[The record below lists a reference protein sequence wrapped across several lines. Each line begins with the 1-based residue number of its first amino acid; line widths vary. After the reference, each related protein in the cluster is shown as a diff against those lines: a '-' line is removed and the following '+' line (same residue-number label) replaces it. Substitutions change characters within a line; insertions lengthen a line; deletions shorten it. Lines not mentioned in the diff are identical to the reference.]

1 MLMYMPSYKHIKNN
15 CLFNYAIWYTYYNN
29 KHFHNKEKINRIFSK
44 KLTDL
49 ERVLILGAL
58 KR

>member
-1 MLMYMPSYKHIKNN
+1 MPSYKHIKNN